1 MPLLGTLFSYRLQC
15 PNCAFCAL
23 LFAQPPPSV
32 EHIDLSLDWW
42 RTELS
47 RIEKE
52 IKKNISVPML
62 KLFLKVDIVRVDNY
76 TSWVWVPGERVTKKH
91 SATLISDTVRPE
103 PRRFRTPKQAGI
115 SPLVENAKISWR
127 KRV

>member
-1 MPLLGTLFSYRLQC
+1 MHVLTVLFV
-15 PNCAFCAL
+15 L

-47 RIEKE
+47 RIEKD

-62 KLFLKVDIVRVDNY
+62 KLFLKVEIDRVDNY
-76 TSWVWVPGERVTKKH
+76 PSWV
-91 SATLISDTVRPE
+91 
-103 PRRFRTPKQAGI
+103 
-115 SPLVENAKISWR
+115 
-127 KRV
+127 